1 MLKLG
6 VNIDHVA
13 TVRQARYPGMLDAHN
28 CEPDILAAALACE
41 RAGAECITVHLRG
54 DRRHIQDADVFKLR
68 ERLEVRLNLEMGNTP
83 EILEIALR
91 VRPDEV
97 CVVPEGRREVTTE
110 GGLAVVGNEE
120 ALKETIVRLRG
131 AGIRVSLFVE
141 PEEQQIEASA
151 ALGADMVELHTGSFA
166 NAFGA
171 AQQEHLARIERAS
184 VLAYNAGLKVNAGH
198 GINYS
203 NIRQIRRIPH
213 LSDLNIGHAIV
224 SRALFIGLEAAV
236 REMIFMMSAID

>member
-13 TVRQARYPGMLDAHN
+13 TVRQARYPGLLDVHN
-28 CEPDILAAALACE
+28 CEPDVLAAALVCE
-41 RAGAECITVHLRG
+41 RAGAECITVHLRS
-54 DRRHIQDADVFKLR
+54 DRRHIQDADVFRLR
-68 ERLEVRLNLEMGNTP
+68 ERLDVRLNLEMGNTP

-97 CVVPEGRREVTTE
+97 CLVPEGRREVTTE

-120 ALKETIVRLRG
+120 ELRETVARLRG

-141 PEEQQIEASA
+141 PEKGQLDASA
-151 ALGADMVELHTGSFA
+151 AIGANMVELHTGAFA
-166 NAFGA
+166 NAQGA
-171 AQQEHLARIERAS
+171 AQLAHLERLERAS
-184 VLAYNAGLKVNAGH
+184 VHAFQAGLKVNAGH

-203 NIRQIRRIPH
+203 NIRLIRKVPH
-213 LSDLNIGHAIV
+213 LSDLNIGHSLV
-224 SRALFIGLEAAV
+224 SRAVFVGLEAAV
-236 REMIFMMSAID
+236 REMIFMMSAME